1 MPKPALPFKIEP
13 MTLADSPAVVLIEHA
28 SYSMTW
34 PAKAYDYELQK
45 NEYAHYFVLRTSL
58 PEPPN
63 LENSHKKYSSLVAP
77 ISANPSPPAPG
88 RENETGVFSENAVLV
103 GLAGFWLMADEAHV
117 STIAVHPDWRGL
129 GLGEW
134 LLLHLIEQSQKL
146 GAQVATLEVR
156 PSNHSALA
164 LYDKYQFEEVGRR
177 RHYYSDN
184 NEDALILTTPPL
196 TTPDYQAMLAQR
208 RAALFQRLA
217 NAYMDKTGRAG

>member
-1 MPKPALPFKIEP
+1 MSEPLLPFKIEP
-13 MTLADSPAVVLIEHA
+13 MTLADIPAVVAIEHA

-63 LENSHKKYSSLVAP
+63 LGNVHKKHSSLIGP
-77 ISANPSPPAPG
+77 ISAAPPSPSLG
-88 RENETGVFSENAVLV
+88 RENEIGVFSEPATLI

-134 LLLHLIEQSQKL
+134 LLLHLIEQSQNL

-156 PSNHSALA
+156 PSNHAALA

-177 RHYYSDN
+177 RHYYNDN
-184 NEDALILTTPPL
+184 NEDALILTTPSL
-196 TTPDYQAMLAQR
+196 TTPDYQVRLAQCR
-208 RAALFQRLA
+208 VALFQRLA
-217 NAYMDKTGRAG
+217 NVYMDKTGRAG